1 MDKKDLF
8 KIVRENEEKFQK
20 HIEKIHQ
27 LEEKEKKYN
36 RIKRNNSRRRNIKK
50 S

>member
-27 LEEKEKKYN
+27 LEEKKKK
-36 RIKRNNSRRRNIKK
+36 I
-50 S
+50 